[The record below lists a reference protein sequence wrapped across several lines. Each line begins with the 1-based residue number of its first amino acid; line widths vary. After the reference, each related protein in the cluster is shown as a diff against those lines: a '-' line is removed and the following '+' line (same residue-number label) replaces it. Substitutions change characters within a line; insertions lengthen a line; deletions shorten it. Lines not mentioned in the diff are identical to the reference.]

1 MSKEE
6 RFAFL
11 TEWYD
16 STAALQRRYQ
26 LMYYPKDGS
35 VEMFD
40 VKNQRTFL
48 RRTVY
53 DDIQQDDLFLGN
65 RVTVFS
71 RQLHLI
77 EYADQYT
84 ANKLGIKKE
93 RTLAILKPDVVTK
106 IGDFLEL
113 IYSSNLIVTKA
124 KMSCLTCNQ
133 AADFYAEHQS
143 KPFFNNLVQYVSS
156 GPLVAM
162 ELMGTDAV
170 SAWRR
175 LLGPTDSPTRRESPQ
190 NVRSQMGAEGI
201 KNVGH
206 GSDSL
211 AAAARELEFF
221 FPSTVG
227 LGPGNTARC
236 TDCTCCII
244 KPHAMSEGLAGKIL
258 NSISKAGFEITALQM
273 FHVERANAEEF
284 LEVYKGVVTEYSC
297 MVSEL
302 CSGPCMVLEIH
313 GNDVPKRFRE
323 FCGPADPEIARHLYP
338 TTLRALYGKTKV
350 RNAVHCTDLPE
361 DGVLEVGTVPHS
373 ESKRIVFSD
382 VLLGT
387 PTLLRVCMCLLQLHN
402 TFPPDCLSAYARVR
416 CSSLAQEQNPS
427 QLCEAGSHD
436 SAPWAGATLDHTG
449 FQGNKNGRGI

>member
-361 DGVLEVGTVPHS
+361 DGVLEVKYFFT
-373 ESKRIVFSD
+373 I
-382 VLLGT
+382 
-387 PTLLRVCMCLLQLHN
+387 
-402 TFPPDCLSAYARVR
+402 
-416 CSSLAQEQNPS
+416 
-427 QLCEAGSHD
+427 
-436 SAPWAGATLDHTG
+436 LDG
-449 FQGNKNGRGI
+449 